1 MYNLNDNI
9 VALATVPGKAA
20 LSVVRVSGDNQL
32 LLIFMLLTKKKELPR
47 PNFSYPYYVY
57 AKKRVVDQCVI
68 TYYKGPKSYTGENM
82 LELSTHGGCVISNK
96 IIEIIINGNA
106 RLALPGEFTYR
117 AFINNK
123 INLIQ
128 AEAINGAIQSDNAL
142 DSHYQISNL
151 KGGLSDIVKNSYK
164 KIRDLLILAEH
175 ELDFVEDEITFTK
188 SNEYLKRITLIEN
201 KIKGII
207 KLSCYENYKDI
218 PRVVIV
224 GKPNAGKSS
233 LFNNIVGYNRAIV
246 TDIKGTT
253 RDVIE
258 AKLNLNGNNIAL
270 MDTAGIRTTKDKI
283 EKMGIKKT
291 TEEIKAAS
299 FVLVVDEENPKK
311 IIKRIKKNNP
321 AAEWIGILNKID
333 LEKKGEHPSDFQIS
347 CTNNL
352 GTDALLTELSTK
364 INNLYK
370 KNYKNNI
377 YLINKRQLSLIKK
390 TLGILKK
397 TKETYKENKDL
408 VLLSFSLRGAL
419 NKLEDVLGPTTNNE
433 ILNEIFGGFCVGK

>member
-1 MYNLNDNI
+1 
-9 VALATVPGKAA
+9 
-20 LSVVRVSGDNQL
+20 
-32 LLIFMLLTKKKELPR
+32 
-47 PNFSYPYYVY
+47 
-57 AKKRVVDQCVI
+57 
-68 TYYKGPKSYTGENM
+68 M

-128 AEAINGAIQSDNAL
+128 AEAINGAIQSDNSL

-188 SNEYLKRITLIEN
+188 SNEYLKRIALIEN
-201 KIKGII
+201 KIKSII
-207 KLSCYENYKDI
+207 KLSCYENYIDL

-258 AKLNLNGNNIAL
+258 AKLNLHGNNIAL

-333 LEKKGEHPSDFQIS
+333 LEKRG
-347 CTNNL
+347 
-352 GTDALLTELSTK
+352 GTHQTFK
-364 INNLYK
+364 
-370 KNYKNNI
+370 
-377 YLINKRQLSLIKK
+377 
-390 TLGILKK
+390 
-397 TKETYKENKDL
+397 
-408 VLLSFSLRGAL
+408 
-419 NKLEDVLGPTTNNE
+419 
-433 ILNEIFGGFCVGK
+433 